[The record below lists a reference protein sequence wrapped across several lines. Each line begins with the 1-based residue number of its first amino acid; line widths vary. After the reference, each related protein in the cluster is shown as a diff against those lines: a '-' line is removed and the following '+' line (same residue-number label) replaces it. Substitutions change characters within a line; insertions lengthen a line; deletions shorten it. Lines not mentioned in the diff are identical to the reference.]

1 MPDIVMQ
8 TTAVVAHH
16 LTPLI
21 EKGICQIVRQ
31 GDQQLFTMIRG
42 SAEISVFVQRH
53 PRIEDDALVQV
64 IGLLGM
70 VTPEKLSVPLLA
82 QALMANSVMHG
93 YAIALA
99 ENGMLCLRGT
109 LIGSTMDE
117 LEFTHLLTSLADS
130 ADALDDKFAAL
141 FSAATATDQDEK
153 AGSALENL
161 KHLTTEL
168 QGIIAKHEE
177 ELLSNFSKFIDADQR
192 TELERLMKD
201 AEVRAAIKAIAF
213 GKQAA
218 ALVALAISGDLT
230 DETRKTL
237 GREILDSMPEVP
249 LLLELLFFTVMSITK
264 SMAAA
269 TDTDI
274 ALIQERLKVILGQD

>member
-53 PRIEDDALVQV
+53 PLIEDDALVQV
-64 IGLLGM
+64 IGLLGK
-70 VTPEKLSVPLLA
+70 VDPEKLSVPLLA
-82 QALMANSVMHG
+82 QALMANSLMHG

-117 LEFTHLLTSLADS
+117 LEFNHLLTSLADS
-130 ADALDDKFAAL
+130 ADALDDKFAAAL
-141 FSAATATDQDEK
+141 NAATANDQDEK
-153 AGSALENL
+153 SGSALENL
-161 KHLTTEL
+161 KQLTTEL
-168 QGIIAKHEE
+168 QGIMAKHEE
-177 ELLSNFSKFIDADQR
+177 ELLSNFSKCIDAAQQ
-192 TELERLMKD
+192 TEFESLMKD

-213 GKQAA
+213 GKQSAG
-218 ALVALAISGDLT
+218 LVALAISGDIT

-237 GREILDSMPEVP
+237 GREILESTPKVP
-249 LLLELLFFTVMSITK
+249 LLRQLLIFTVMSIAK

-269 TDTDI
+269 TDTAI
-274 ALIQERLKVILGQD
+274 ALIQDRLKIIFGED